1 MPRFVVHP
9 AIAVI
14 SLVISL
20 AGGLAAAAPAVAV
33 PPNIPPGEYMVYEY
47 EAGGGE
53 HDPYRWRFTTDCGPG
68 CLRGTA
74 VDIGWS
80 VDLHEGAFERVD
92 GTIVPSWRGEHWNQ
106 DGLACTGGDKPNTGP
121 FNQTWIFTEDLAG
134 TVFMHWTPETSS
146 CFGETTG
153 TRADL
158 RLVPA

>member
-1 MPRFVVHP
+1 MPRLVVHL

-14 SLVISL
+14 SLV
-20 AGGLAAAAPAVAV
+20 GGLATAAPAFAA
-33 PPNIPPGEYMVYEY
+33 PPNIPPGDYMVYEY

-53 HDPYRWRFTTDCGPG
+53 HAPYRWRFTADCGPG
-68 CLRGTA
+68 CLKGTA

-80 VDLHEGAFERVD
+80 VDLREGAFERVD

-106 DGLACTGGDKPNTGP
+106 DGLACTGGDKPKTGP
-121 FNQTWIFTEDLAG
+121 FNQTWIFTEDLTG

-146 CFGETTG
+146 CFGETMG